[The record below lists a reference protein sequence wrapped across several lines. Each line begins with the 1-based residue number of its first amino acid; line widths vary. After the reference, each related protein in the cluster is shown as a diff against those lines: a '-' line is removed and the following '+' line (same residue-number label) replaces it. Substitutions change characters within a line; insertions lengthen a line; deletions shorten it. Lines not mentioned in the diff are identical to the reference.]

1 MIDDLS
7 TRAAMTVAA
16 FLLLATGLSVLSL
29 SGGSAPFETA
39 RELARHVAHELD
51 AIGRLDAEVVVRFGP
66 GDDAGVRLPSE
77 IGGRPYRL
85 EVRATDVRVIAEGV
99 VAAEPL
105 SLRVHPFA
113 PDRTAY
119 SEAELR
125 DLDLRIA
132 LAVMVGGSFEAIRT
146 ALLVDGQSRFLT
158 FAFAE

>member
-1 MIDDLS
+1 MIDDLP

-29 SGGSAPFETA
+29 SGGSATFETA
-39 RELARHVAHELD
+39 RELVRHVAHELD

-77 IGGRPYRL
+77 IGWRPYRL
-85 EVRATDVRVIAEGV
+85 EVRATDVRVIAGGV
-99 VAAEPL
+99 VAAERL

-113 PDRTAY
+113 PDREAF
-119 SEAELR
+119 SDAELR

-132 LAVMVGGSFEAIRT
+132 LAVPSGGSFDVIRI
-146 ALLVDGQSRFLT
+146 ALLVDGRSAFLT